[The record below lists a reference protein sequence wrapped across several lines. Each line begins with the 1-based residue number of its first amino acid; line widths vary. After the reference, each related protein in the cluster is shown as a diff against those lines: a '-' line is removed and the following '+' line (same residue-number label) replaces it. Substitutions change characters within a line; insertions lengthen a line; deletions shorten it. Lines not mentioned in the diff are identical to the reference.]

1 MPTTEKYHKLLRWS
15 RSGREITPRML
26 TAGLLACFLIAAAV
40 RIYAWHV
47 EPVPSRDGINYIRR
61 ALLIRE
67 QRSGG
72 CPEKLYPPVLPTP
85 HYLYSAYLSLNLFS
99 LTPRALGAGTNILLG
114 SLLPLLIGGIS
125 RLLWKRRDPV
135 LICALLAAVF
145 PPWVDWS
152 IEIQREIPHL
162 FFNCCFFLSLLLY
175 WRKKSRCRCAA
186 AMGGF
191 SAFSLITR
199 YEGGETV
206 LLSLVW
212 FAYLLWKSPSKLK
225 ILLHGAV
232 MFAVMSAVL
241 LLISSAAGF
250 SPLFFREYFC
260 RKAAGLIP

>member
-1 MPTTEKYHKLLRWS
+1 MPIPEKFHKLLRWS

-26 TAGLLACFLIAAAV
+26 AAGLLACFLIAVAL
-40 RIYAWHV
+40 RIYVWHV
-47 EPVPSRDGINYIRR
+47 EPVPSRDGVNYIRR
-61 ALLIRE
+61 AWELRE
-67 QRSGG
+67 QRSGC
-72 CPEKLYPPVLPTP
+72 CPGKLYPPVLPTP

-99 LTPRALGAGTNILLG
+99 LTPGILGVSTNILLG
-114 SLLPLLIGGIS
+114 SLLTFLIGGIS
-125 RLLWKRRDPV
+125 WLLWKRKDLV

-152 IEIQREIPHL
+152 IEIQREMPHL

-175 WRKKSRCRCAA
+175 WRKKSQYWCAA

-199 YEGGETV
+199 YEGGEIV
-206 LLSLVW
+206 LLSLAL

-232 MFAVMSAVL
+232 MFAVMFSVL

-250 SPLFFREYFC
+250 SPLFFGEYFC
-260 RKAAGLIP
+260 QKAAGLIP